1 MDARS
6 AGRSGRRVVALV
18 LAGLLMSGFIAVRT
32 DANAQERHGRRRH
45 MVALTNEDRVRR
57 DRDELSFVE
66 RVSRYARQHSAAMAV
81 RGQIFHSSADQIRR
95 ALDGRRWSLAGE
107 NVGVASSL
115 EDLQGAFM
123 SSKLHR
129 QNILRPEFS
138 RAAVGVVKADGRLW
152 VTVIF
157 YG

>member
-1 MDARS
+1 MGVRS
-6 AGRSGRRVVALV
+6 TSRPGRLAVALI
-18 LAGLLMSGFIAVRT
+18 LAGLLMSGIVGVRT
-32 DANAQERHGRRRH
+32 DANAEERHGRRRH
-45 MVALTNEDRVRR
+45 MLALTNEDRLRR
-57 DRDELSFVE
+57 ERDQLSFAE
-66 RVSRYARQHSAAMAV
+66 RLSRYARQHSAAMVA
-81 RGQIFHSSADQIRR
+81 RGEILHSSADQIRQ
-95 ALDGRRWSLAGE
+95 ALDGLRWSLVGE
-107 NVGVASSL
+107 NIGVASSL

-138 RAAVGVVKADGRLW
+138 RATVGVVKADGRLW